1 MSTGLEALRV
11 IVADDNAHMRAI
23 ITVML
28 NSFGIKTIKD
38 ARDGSDALEA
48 LRRWPADLAIVD
60 FQMEPIDGVSFT
72 RLVRTSPD
80 SPNPYLPV
88 IMLTG
93 HSEMHRVVDARDAG
107 VNEFIVKPLTAKAL
121 VDRINAV
128 IFRQRS
134 FIRTGSYFG
143 PDRRRKED
151 PYFNGPW
158 RRAGDTD
165 KGKT

>member
-11 IVADDNAHMRAI
+11 LVADDNAHMRAI
-23 ITVML
+23 ISVML

-121 VDRINAV
+121 VDRINSV
-128 IFRQRS
+128 IFKQRS
-134 FIRTGSYFG
+134 FVRTADYFG
-143 PDRRRKED
+143 PDRRRRDD
-151 PYFNGPW
+151 PYHHGPW
-158 RRAGDTD
+158 RRAGDKD

>member
-1 MSTGLEALRV
+1 MATGLEALRV

-23 ITVML
+23 ISVML

-93 HSEMHRVVDARDAG
+93 HSEMHRVKDARDAG

-121 VDRINAV
+121 VDRINSV
-128 IFRQRS
+128 IFKQRS
-134 FIRTGSYFG
+134 FVRTADYFG
-143 PDRRRKED
+143 PDRRRRDD
-151 PYFNGPW
+151 PYHHGPW
-158 RRAGDTD
+158 RRSTD
-165 KGKT
+165 KDAGKA

>member
-11 IVADDNAHMRAI
+11 LVADDNAHMRAI
-23 ITVML
+23 ISVML

-121 VDRINAV
+121 VDRINSV
-128 IFRQRS
+128 IFKQRS
-134 FIRTGSYFG
+134 FIRTEDYFG
-143 PDRRRKED
+143 PDRRRRDD
-151 PYFNGPW
+151 PYHHGPW
-158 RRAGDTD
+158 RRAGD
-165 KGKT
+165 KEAGKV

>member
-11 IVADDNAHMRAI
+11 LVADDNAHMRAI

-28 NSFGIKTIKD
+28 NIFGIKTIKD
-38 ARDGSDALEA
+38 ARDGSDALEV

-107 VNEFIVKPLTAKAL
+107 VTEFIVKPLTAKAL

-134 FIRTGSYFG
+134 FIRTDGYFG
-143 PDRRRKED
+143 PDRRRRDD

-158 RRAGDTD
+158 RRATDKD
-165 KGKT
+165 KGKG